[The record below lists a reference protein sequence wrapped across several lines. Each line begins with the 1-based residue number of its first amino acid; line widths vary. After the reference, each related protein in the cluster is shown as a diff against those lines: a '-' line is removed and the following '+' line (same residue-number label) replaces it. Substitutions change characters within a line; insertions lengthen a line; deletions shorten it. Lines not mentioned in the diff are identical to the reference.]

1 MWFPLPSSLDSCSAV
16 HTWAPPAGTS
26 GGLSWIS
33 CHRGISSEES
43 ENAVIRELEIGHY
56 FLYYLLCNFTLKQ
69 SVTFT
74 AMAANTKAVDLFVIP
89 VLQ

>member
-1 MWFPLPSSLDSCSAV
+1 
-16 HTWAPPAGTS
+16 
-26 GGLSWIS
+26 
-33 CHRGISSEES
+33 
-43 ENAVIRELEIGHY
+43 
-56 FLYYLLCNFTLKQ
+56 LYYLLCNFTLKQ